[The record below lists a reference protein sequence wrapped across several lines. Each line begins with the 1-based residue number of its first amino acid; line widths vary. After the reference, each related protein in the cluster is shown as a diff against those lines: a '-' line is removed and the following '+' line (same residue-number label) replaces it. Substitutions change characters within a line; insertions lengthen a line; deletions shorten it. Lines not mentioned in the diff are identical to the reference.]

1 METLALVSLDDLKI
15 FIAENSIPNET
26 WNTKQAAD
34 YLTTSVQTLLKEVEK
49 GTVPAVRIGKD
60 WKFSSIA
67 MYRLLLDGGIKGG
80 QSGGN

>member
-1 METLALVSLDDLKI
+1 MQNLALVSLDDLKI
-15 FIAENSIPNET
+15 LLAENSIPNET

-34 YLTTSVQTLLKEVEK
+34 YLTTSASTLLKEVEK
-49 GTVPAVRIGKD
+49 GKVPAVRIGKD

-80 QSGGN
+80 QSDGN